1 VYFVLTPHEFIH
13 KWKQA
18 NLSAAADPD
27 GAFYTFE
34 RGVRKEGGTKGWAD
48 VWMRGHFAWEYKK
61 KHRDLAP
68 PRRRNLPAG
77 PNRSFRWTV
86 PPPPSR
92 MRTCRAI
99 AAVFP

>member
-48 VWMRGHFAWEYKK
+48 VWMRGRFAWEYKK
-61 KHRDLAP
+61 KHRDLAAAFSQLQLYRDDLENP
-68 PRRRNLPAG
+68 PLRDLGGNSSGLTRK
-77 PNRSFRWTV
+77 
-86 PPPPSR
+86 
-92 MRTCRAI
+92 
-99 AAVFP
+99 